1 MVRGESLPNTR
12 LATEGRT
19 GVIAQAAVFAI
30 PGDPD
35 TRTGGYIYEK
45 QVLLELRRMG
55 RPVRL
60 LRLPGGFPD
69 PSRWEVAVTGQTL
82 TALDP
87 EVPVILDGFLV
98 GALPPPE
105 LSRLRAPF
113 VAMIHHPLALETG
126 LTADRAAWL
135 ERTERTNLK
144 RAGHVVVPS
153 PRTREDLTGRF
164 GVPEAKISVA
174 LPGVP
179 QPLGPRAR
187 VDPPLILAV
196 GTLVPRKGHDVLLD
210 ALARL
215 TDLPWQVVIA
225 GAPRD
230 PATAA
235 ALSAQAERQGLSGRV
250 QFRGEVSEAALS
262 TLYRSATVFALATR
276 LEGYGMVFAEA
287 LSHGL
292 PIVTC
297 RNSAIPD
304 TVPEAAGALVP
315 TDDAQAF
322 AEALRNLLTDLHTRA
337 EAETGARRAGAALPR
352 WSDTARVMA
361 DALDRV
367 APEGTRPASE

>member
-1 MVRGESLPNTR
+1 
-12 LATEGRT
+12 
-19 GVIAQAAVFAI
+19 
-30 PGDPD
+30 
-35 TRTGGYIYEK
+35 
-45 QVLLELRRMG
+45 MG

-82 TALDP
+82 ATLDP

-126 LTADRAAWL
+126 LAPDRAAWL
-135 ERTERTNLK
+135 EDTERTNLA

-153 PRTREDLTGRF
+153 PRTREDLVGRF
-164 GVPEAKISVA
+164 GVPKKKISVA

-179 QPLGPRAR
+179 RPLGPGTP

-196 GTLVPRKGHDVLLD
+196 GTLVPRKGHDILLE
-210 ALARL
+210 ALASL
-215 TDLPWQVVIA
+215 TDLSWQAVIA

-235 ALSAQAERQGLSGRV
+235 KLRAQTDRLGLSGRV
-250 QFRGEVSEAALS
+250 QFRGEVSEDALS
-262 TLYRSATVFALATR
+262 ALYRSATVFALATR

-304 TVPEAAGALVP
+304 TVPEAAGALVQ
-315 TDDAQAF
+315 TDDVQAF
-322 AEALRNLLTDLHTRA
+322 AAALRRLLSDPKIRA
-337 EAETGARRAGAALPR
+337 NAETGARAAGAVLPR
-352 WSDTARVMA
+352 WSETASVMA
-361 DALDRV
+361 NALDRV
-367 APEGTRPASE
+367 APGQELRPASG